1 MDLQTRKLNF
11 IQEFLRLKN
20 EKLIAKLENILKSE
34 KVKSYEEHISP
45 MSEDELNRIIDEAEK
60 DSREGKLTSAVEIRK
75 EIDSWS

>member
-60 DSREGKLTSAVEIRK
+60 DSREGKLTSAVELRK